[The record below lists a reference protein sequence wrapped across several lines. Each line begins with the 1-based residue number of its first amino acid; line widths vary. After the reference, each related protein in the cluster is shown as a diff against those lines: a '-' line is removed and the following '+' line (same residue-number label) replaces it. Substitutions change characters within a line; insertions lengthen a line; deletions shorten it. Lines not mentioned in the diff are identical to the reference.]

1 MPTPQ
6 PTAEPTYAV
15 ISGAATFSGISY
27 DDANGASA
35 RAVFRD
41 GLSRLSAA
49 LTEDRVALT
58 RVAPSAR
65 RRLSDRVAI
74 DFEISVTPAER
85 AAVEGDLRAVMDDP
99 SLLDAA
105 LRAAAAASADPTMVA
120 IFANIKTE
128 SFSVDL
134 APPTAQPTR
143 APPSKKKAAD
153 DGDMP
158 VRDVVLLLC
167 FVFLLL
173 CACAAAN
180 LLLIKRKR
188 LESWKDATVPPL
200 TPSLPSPLFPR
211 VRQDADDDESDAS
224 DGEEALPEEPMTP
237 SVETPL
243 VDHLTGV
250 ETVDDPPL
258 ETVDITAVDMG
269 CDDVLSEPQRRWQL
283 LRDEFLSFDERRNV
297 VRSDTVDDYDYP
309 VCGCVSPPAIEN
321 PRAALRGAGASVW
334 NLLSPPAAP
343 DAARPTLGQRAR
355 SMWGLRMSPP
365 ATSDANA
372 ARPALRPRP
381 SLWNMFSPPRGAD
394 ADAAE
399 EDALFT
405 YDEVT

>member
-49 LTEDRVALT
+49 LTEDLTEDRVALT

-200 TPSLPSPLFPR
+200 TPSSPSPLFPR

-321 PRAALRGAGASVW
+321 PRAALRGAGASMW

-343 DAARPTLGQRAR
+343 DAARPALGQCAR

-365 ATSDANA
+365 ATDA

-381 SLWNMFSPPRGAD
+381 SLWNMFSPPRAAN

-399 EDALFT
+399 EDALFS
-405 YDEVT
+405 YDVT

>member
-1 MPTPQ
+1 M
-6 PTAEPTYAV
+6 
-15 ISGAATFSGISY
+15 
-27 DDANGASA
+27 
-35 RAVFRD
+35 
-41 GLSRLSAA
+41 
-49 LTEDRVALT
+49 
-58 RVAPSAR
+58 
-65 RRLSDRVAI
+65 
-74 DFEISVTPAER
+74 TPAER

-105 LRAAAAASADPTMVA
+105 LRRGRGGECRSYDGGNICQYQDGELFGRPRAAD
-120 IFANIKTE
+120 E
-128 SFSVDL
+128 RR
-134 APPTAQPTR
+134 TR

-200 TPSLPSPLFPR
+200 TPSSPSPLFPR

-297 VRSDTVDDYDYP
+297 VGSDTVDDYDYP
-309 VCGCVSPPAIEN
+309 VCGCESSGDREPAGRAPRRRRVGLEPPVAAGC
-321 PRAALRGAGASVW
+321 PRRGETDTRPAGTVHVGPQDVAAGHLRRERGAAGTTA
-334 NLLSPPAAP
+334 PAVVVEHVLA
-343 DAARPTLGQRAR
+343 AARRRRGRGGGGHRQ
-355 SMWGLRMSPP
+355 LR
-365 ATSDANA
+365 
-372 ARPALRPRP
+372 
-381 SLWNMFSPPRGAD
+381 
-394 ADAAE
+394 
-399 EDALFT
+399 
-405 YDEVT
+405 